1 MNLLACEAALTVT
14 AEGFAQCSSG
24 FTTVAVDLSSLLG
37 PITINTLFEIPSVA
51 DLQTALSIP
60 FIFLMIIH
68 LVARSF
74 DHLITFM
81 TTHNK

>member
-51 DLQTALSIP
+51 DLQMAMWIP
-60 FIFLMIIH
+60 FSFLMILH
-68 LVARSF
+68 MVSRGF
-74 DHLITFM
+74 DHVISFM
-81 TTHNK
+81 SSNK